1 MRKIKFLHGFLI
13 FLLLIFCLNIYNT
26 FIIFKSFEGI
36 SNSDF
41 IITIIFSVIT
51 IIGLFFLQRAFYFII
66 KKGIFNTSTISN
78 FKKGGLFFL
87 ISGIGTTLFNTFM
100 IFTDSDN
107 TSHNFFFNFE
117 KDFLLIMIG
126 FGLFILADIIE
137 NGYIFKQENEL
148 TI

>member
-1 MRKIKFLHGFLI
+1 M
-13 FLLLIFCLNIYNT
+13 
-26 FIIFKSFEGI
+26 FIIFKTFEGI
-36 SNSDF
+36 TYSDF

-51 IIGLFFLQRAFYFII
+51 IIGLFFLQRAFYLII

-78 FKKGGLFFL
+78 FKKAGWFFL
-87 ISGIGTTLFNTFM
+87 ISGIGSTLYNNFM

-126 FGLFILADIIE
+126 FGLFILADIIK
-137 NGYIFKQENEL
+137 NGNILKQENEL

>member
-66 KKGIFNTSTISN
+66 KKEIFNTSTISN
-78 FKKGGLFFL
+78 FKKTGLFFL
-87 ISGIGTTLFNTFM
+87 ISGIGSTLFNSYM

-107 TSHNFFFNFE
+107 TSHNFFFDFE

-137 NGYIFKQENEL
+137 NGNILKQENEL